1 MYILK
6 KSHSIWLTGIP
17 SSGKTSISKTIV
29 KKFGKKFPIIIL
41 DSDECNK
48 FLFSKKNYSKLE
60 RKNSTL
66 KYIKLSKILLRA
78 KCLIIVSANHAINY
92 QRQLARNKLKKKYSE
107 IWINTSIKTCKK
119 RDVKKLFHKA
129 KKRKINNLIGHDIKF
144 DKPLKFD
151 LKINTE
157 KKSLDS
163 SAKMIMNFLLKQ
175 KIIYD
180 IKN

>member
-66 KYIKLSKILLRA
+66 KYIKVFNNCLSKS
-78 KCLIIVSANHAINY
+78 CY
-92 QRQLARNKLKKKYSE
+92 
-107 IWINTSIKTCKK
+107 
-119 RDVKKLFHKA
+119 
-129 KKRKINNLIGHDIKF
+129 
-144 DKPLKFD
+144 
-151 LKINTE
+151 
-157 KKSLDS
+157 
-163 SAKMIMNFLLKQ
+163 
-175 KIIYD
+175 
-180 IKN
+180 

>member
-1 MYILK
+1 M
-6 KSHSIWLTGIP
+6 
-17 SSGKTSISKTIV
+17 
-29 KKFGKKFPIIIL
+29 
-41 DSDECNK
+41 
-48 FLFSKKNYSKLE
+48 
-60 RKNSTL
+60 
-66 KYIKLSKILLRA
+66 SKILLRA